1 VKIRRWLL
9 LVGLVLA
16 MAALQSHQLPAMQCP
31 DGSLPPCAGSRTP
44 PIGVAVLPFANLS
57 PDSADVYLADGLTEE
72 LISRLGSIERLRV
85 PGRTMAQRART
96 GTPGPDVLGRRLGV
110 PYLVEGSVRRGP
122 GRVRISVRLLRASDG
137 TRLWGDDYDRRD
149 ADLLDIQGDI
159 AREVAAN
166 VAGRLLPEE
175 RRALAAR
182 PTRSA
187 SAWDHYLRGNH
198 AIGTRSAQ
206 SLAIALAEYQQSLAS
221 DSTFVDAEART
232 AYTYSLGIFY
242 GIEGIPAESVKI
254 RGERSAQRAL
264 ALDPGS
270 SDAWIAWGWLR
281 SNGNTRAALEEYRA
295 AVRRAVRVNPR
306 SAEGWHH
313 VGQAETW
320 LDDDGAAIAAYERA
334 LSLEPGRAQTLYEL
348 SLVHSFAG
356 RWALVRRLT
365 DSAIADDPQHARS
378 FVSRSRARLA
388 LGDTA
393 GAGADAGRAVELSTG
408 VTRFEALAVDATA
421 ATALGDFLR
430 ARRDVELLGTEQ
442 AGDAV
447 PILRTILLTNRAS
460 AQLGTG
466 DRDGAIATLE
476 SIPVSVLF
484 AWDLRYPDFDALRD
498 DPRFH
503 RIVAAARAAP

>member
-1 VKIRRWLL
+1 VKIRRWLTL
-9 LVGLVLA
+9 AGLVIAL
-16 MAALQSHQLPAMQCP
+16 AALHPHQLPAMQCP
-31 DGSLPPCAGSRTP
+31 DGSPPPCAGSRTP
-44 PIGVAVLPFANLS
+44 PVGVAVLPFANLS

-72 LISRLGSIERLRV
+72 LISRLGSVERLRV

-175 RRALAAR
+175 RSRLAAR

-187 SAWDHYLRGNH
+187 TAWDHYLRGNH
-198 AIGTRSAQ
+198 ALGTRSAR
-206 SLAIALAEYQQSLAS
+206 SLAIAVTEYQRALTA
-221 DSTFVDAEART
+221 DSSFVAAEART
-232 AYTYSLGIFY
+232 AYAYAMGTLY
-242 GIEGIPAESVKI
+242 GIEGIPADSAAA

-270 SDAWIAWGWLR
+270 SDAWMAWGWLR
-281 SNGNTRAALEEYRA
+281 SSQNTRSALDEYRTA
-295 AVRRAVRVNPR
+295 MRRAVRLDPR
-306 SAEGWHH
+306 NAEAWHQ

-320 LDDDGAAIAAYERA
+320 LDDDAAAIAAYERA
-334 LSLEPGRAQTLYEL
+334 LALEPGRAQTMYEL

-356 RWALVRRLT
+356 RWTTVLRLT
-365 DSAIADDPQHARS
+365 DSAIAESPQHARS
-378 FVSRSRARLA
+378 HVSRSRARLA

-393 GAGADAGRAVELSTG
+393 GAGADAQRAIELSSG
-408 VTRFEALAVDATA
+408 VTRFEALAVDAA
-421 ATALGDFLR
+421 AAAALGDTLR
-430 ARRDVELLGTEQ
+430 LQGDVATLAAEPARPAPVLQ
-442 AGDAV
+442 A
-447 PILRTILLTNRAS
+447 ILLSNRA
-460 AQLGTG
+460 AARLAAR
-466 DRDGAIATLE
+466 DRDGAIAALE
-476 SIPVSVLF
+476 SVPPSALF
-484 AWDLRYPDFDALRD
+484 AWMLRYPDFDGLRD
-498 DPRFH
+498 DPRFQG
-503 RIVAAARAAP
+503 IAATARASP